1 MAKTY
6 AADQVFALIKRG
18 PAEGEDFYRLHMS
31 GNGPSTKHLNVS
43 DNEALAIATV
53 LNFAHWES
61 LDPAEVGA
69 MFLTILTSEVTMRD
83 LLALAAE
90 VQD

>member
-1 MAKTY
+1 MPKTY

-31 GNGPSTKHLNVS
+31 GNGPTKHVNVT

-53 LNFAHWES
+53 LNFEHW
-61 LDPAEVGA
+61 LTYDPAEVGE
-69 MFLTILTSEVTMRD
+69 MILTMLTSLANPRD
-83 LLALAAE
+83 AIALAEE
-90 VQD
+90 VGA